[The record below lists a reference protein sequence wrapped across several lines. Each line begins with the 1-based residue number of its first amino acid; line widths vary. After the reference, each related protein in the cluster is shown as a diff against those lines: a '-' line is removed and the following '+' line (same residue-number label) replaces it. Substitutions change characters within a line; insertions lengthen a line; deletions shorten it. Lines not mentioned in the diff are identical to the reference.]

1 MNGYRYTVEIIGA
14 TDGETHA
21 AQNLYSATS
30 SPPNTYWGGTE
41 CQPKVSMRVVDGQ
54 ATCEKC
60 IKKIRESKSL

>member
-21 AQNLYSATS
+21 AQNLYSTLS
-30 SPPNTYWGGTE
+30 SPPNTYWGGTLCAE
-41 CQPKVSMRVVDGQ
+41 KVMVRVADGQ

-60 IKKIRESKSL
+60 IERIRKDQS